1 MTQRQKYVILR
12 NFIDFELREYEPCVI
27 AEVAIEDDYS
37 GATSKAFGSLFRY
50 ISGNNAS
57 SEKIAMTAPV
67 IASTLATI
75 DSREWNISFVMPAGS
90 VLSDLPLP
98 QQSHVRLR
106 PIGTEKCL
114 AISFRGRATTKAC
127 ERKEAA
133 LRSFARL
140 QGIHLTAE
148 TRICR
153 FDPPFKP
160 GFLHYNE
167 IVIPIAG

>member
-57 SEKIAMTAPV
+57 SENIAMTAPV

-98 QQSHVRLR
+98 QQSHVTLR
-106 PIGTEKCL
+106 SIPVEKCL
-114 AISFRGRATTKAC
+114 ALSFRGRASAAVC
-127 ERKEAA
+127 ERKESE
-133 LRSFARL
+133 LRAFAMSE
-140 QGIHLTAE
+140 GYNLTSE

-167 IVIPIAG
+167 IVIPIAS

>member
-1 MTQRQKYVILR
+1 MTQRQKYSVLQSFS
-12 NFIDFELREYEPCVI
+12 NCELREYDACVI
-27 AEVAIEDDYS
+27 AEISIEDDYN

-50 ISGNNAS
+50 ISGSNQK

-67 IASTLATI
+67 ISSTLATI
-75 DSREWNISFVMPAGS
+75 DSGQWNISFVMPTGS

-98 QQSHVRLR
+98 QQSHVTLR
-106 PIGTEKCL
+106 SIPVEKCL
-114 AISFRGRATTKAC
+114 ALSFRGRASAAVC
-127 ERKEAA
+127 ERKESE
-133 LRSFARL
+133 LRAFAMSK
-140 QGIHLTAE
+140 GYNLTSE

-160 GFLHYNE
+160 SFLHYNE

>member
-75 DSREWNISFVMPAGS
+75 DSREWNISFLIYPYHS
-90 VLSDLPLP
+90 N
-98 QQSHVRLR
+98 
-106 PIGTEKCL
+106 
-114 AISFRGRATTKAC
+114 
-127 ERKEAA
+127 
-133 LRSFARL
+133 
-140 QGIHLTAE
+140 LT
-148 TRICR
+148 
-153 FDPPFKP
+153 
-160 GFLHYNE
+160 
-167 IVIPIAG
+167 